1 MEKIIESK
9 YTIMSNRR
17 ANVHTRQEQQ
27 FAPSSAV
34 PGNSTQQM
42 WHILNFHEQRLG
54 QITAALRQMVELKTN
69 YDVLASKHESLVEE
83 INILKQSGPTF
94 DDGITTAGVT
104 LSVEE

>member
-17 ANVHTRQEQQ
+17 ANVHTRQEQ

-54 QITAALRQMVELKTN
+54 QITVALQKMVELKAN
-69 YDVLASKHESLVEE
+69 YDILASKHESLVDE